1 MNKILLI
8 SMIVS
13 LVIIAG
19 AIIGFFLKR
28 KTDLGIK

>member
-1 MNKILLI
+1 
-8 SMIVS
+8 MIVS